1 MSPLPTLTTASFD
14 AELPFAAI
22 PMAQSACTPQ
32 QVRETRLALRVLAA
46 PVDSVENTDPL
57 LQRLE
62 AKLDL
67 ALEVSLLSRYPE
79 RPMLTSC
86 RVGLDAIGWLSQHPY
101 TLGEKLRIE
110 MFPHADSA
118 LVLYL
123 AATVSASVPI
133 EGGQHQITL
142 DILPALD
149 EFTLHLWEKW
159 VFRRHRRGIL
169 AR

>member
-1 MSPLPTLTTASFD
+1 MSLLPTLATASFD

-22 PMAQSACTPQ
+22 PLPESGCTPQ
-32 QVRETRLALRVLAA
+32 QVRETRLALKVLAA

-67 ALEVSLLSRYPE
+67 ALEVSLLSRYPQ
-79 RPMLTSC
+79 RPALMDC
-86 RVGLDAIGWLSQHPY
+86 RVGLDAVGWLSPHPF
-101 TLGEKLRIE
+101 TLGERLRLE

-118 LVLYL
+118 LILYL
-123 AATVSASVPI
+123 AVTVSGSVPVA
-133 EGGQHQITL
+133 GGHQITV
-142 DILPALD
+142 DIRPTFD